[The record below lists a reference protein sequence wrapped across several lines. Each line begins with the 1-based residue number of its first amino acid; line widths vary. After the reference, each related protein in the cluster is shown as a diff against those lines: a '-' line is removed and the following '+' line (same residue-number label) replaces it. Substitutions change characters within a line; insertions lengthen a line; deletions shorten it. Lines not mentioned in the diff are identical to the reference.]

1 MTTLLLRHGTV
12 VTMDAACTVIEDGAV
27 FIQDGRL
34 AAVGPDAEVAPRFP
48 AAETLDVS
56 GRAVMPGLINCH
68 THIPMTLLR
77 GLADDRELMDWLTNY
92 IFPAEARTVNAES
105 VLWGTRL
112 GMWEMLLG
120 GVTTI
125 VDMYYYEDVVAREL
139 ARVGMRGILSQAMI
153 DFPAPD
159 HKTWQESL
167 EGMEAFASAWKDHP
181 LITPAL
187 GPHSPYTLSPEH
199 LQECQA
205 MSVRLGIPLVIHLA
219 ESLTEHEQ
227 VLRERE
233 RTPVSYLDHL
243 GLLTPQNIAAHVV
256 WPEDREIPLLAKR
269 GMGVAHCPHSNAKT
283 ASGIS
288 PVTKLLAAG
297 VAVGLGTD
305 GAASNNDLDMWQE
318 MQTASFLQK
327 LQTRDPRG
335 LNARETLGLATST
348 AARAIH
354 READLGSLEAGKRAD
369 VIVVRLD
376 GPHHIPL
383 YDVISQLA
391 YTTKSTDV
399 ERVIIEGRT
408 VMANGV
414 VTGIDVTELRAGVE
428 DQKARVLHALKE

>member
-1 MTTLLLRHGTV
+1 MSVLLLRHGTV

-27 FIQDGRL
+27 AVADGRL
-34 AAVGPDAEVAPRFP
+34 AAVGPDADVAPRFP
-48 AAETLDVS
+48 GAEELDVR

-68 THIPMTLLR
+68 THIPMTVLR
-77 GLADDRELMDWLTNY
+77 GLADDRELMDWLNNY
-92 IFPAEARTVNAES
+92 IFPAEARTVDAES

-112 GMWEMLLG
+112 GCWEMLLG

-139 ARVGMRGILSQAMI
+139 TRLGMRGILSQAMI

-159 HKTWQESL
+159 HKTWQAAVD
-167 EGMEAFASAWKDHP
+167 GMEAFAAAWKGHP

-205 MSVRLGIPLVIHLA
+205 MAVRLGVPLVIHLA
-219 ESLTEHEQ
+219 ESRTEHEL
-227 VLRERE
+227 VLSQREQ
-233 RTPVSYLDHL
+233 TPVSYLDHL
-243 GLLTPQNIAAHVV
+243 GLLAPTTIAAHVV
-256 WPEDREIPLLAKR
+256 WPEEHEIPLLAQR
-269 GMGVAHCPHSNAKT
+269 GVGVAHCPHSNAKT

-288 PVTKLLAAG
+288 PVTKLLGAG

-335 LNARETLGLATST
+335 LNAREMLGLATST

-354 READLGSLEAGKRAD
+354 QEKELGSLEEGKRAD
-369 VIVVRLD
+369 LIVVRLD
-376 GPHHIPL
+376 GPHQIPL
-383 YDVISQLA
+383 YDVVSQLA

-408 VMANGV
+408 VMAKGV
-414 VTGIDVTELRAGVE
+414 VAGIDEAELRGGVAE
-428 DQKARVLHALKE
+428 QRARILRALA